1 MQLAERILEDLRRPV
16 LIGNSEHNVSVSIG
30 VATYPDAGNNA
41 SDMLKAADMA
51 MYRAK
56 REGKNNYHF
65 FSSALQAQVQERV
78 RLEKELRALI
88 PTDHFILYY
97 QPIVDAQT
105 LEICGAE
112 SLIRWNHPTRG
123 ILPPSEFIGLAEEIG
138 LIIEIDSRTRLKAC
152 QQLSKWRTQKVVN
165 DAFTVRFNVCAQ
177 MLNDDELYKAIQADL
192 DKTELPGRCM
202 GLEITESLLI
212 ENFDSTAKLLR
223 QIQNL
228 GVEISVDDFGTGYS
242 SMAYLKELPATTLK
256 IDRAFVQ
263 GVPENA
269 DDCRILRAMI
279 VFGKSLD
286 LKIVIEGIETR
297 EQARLCREYGA
308 DYLQGY
314 LFSKPIAPESFEQL
328 LESHDASAWKKL
340 LSTWGKLFNP

>member
-1 MQLAERILEDLRRPV
+1 
-16 LIGNSEHNVSVSIG
+16 
-30 VATYPDAGNNA
+30 
-41 SDMLKAADMA
+41 
-51 MYRAK
+51 
-56 REGKNNYHF
+56 
-65 FSSALQAQVQERV
+65 
-78 RLEKELRALI
+78 
-88 PTDHFILYY
+88 
-97 QPIVDAQT
+97 
-105 LEICGAE
+105 
-112 SLIRWNHPTRG
+112 
-123 ILPPSEFIGLAEEIG
+123 
-138 LIIEIDSRTRLKAC
+138 
-152 QQLSKWRTQKVVN
+152 
-165 DAFTVRFNVCAQ
+165 
-177 MLNDDELYKAIQADL
+177 
-192 DKTELPGRCM
+192 M

-212 ENFDSTAKLLR
+212 ENFENTAKLLR

-328 LESHDASAWKKL
+328 LASHDVVAWHNLLTTLGKAVPPPKTEPQRLKK
-340 LSTWGKLFNP
+340 S